1 MKILNSKQR
10 NFEKKLDHLLLRRKT
25 QAQMNSVSIKKII
38 NDIKKNGDKALL
50 KYEKKFNKNK
60 IIKPNSNYILKTIKS
75 LDPKVKKAIDVAY
88 SRIYKFHSFQKFK
101 NISYTDKFKN
111 KL

>member
-50 KYEKKFNKNK
+50 KYEKKFNQNSV
-60 IIKPNSNYILKTIKS
+60 IKPSFSQIKQSINS
-75 LDPKVKKAIDVAY
+75 LDPKVKNAIDLAY
-88 SRIYKFHSFQKFK
+88 SRIYKFHSLQKFK
-101 NISYTDKFKN
+101 NIS
-111 KL
+111 